1 MIFMADDIK
10 LNQEQF
16 NAIMEKLNSIDST
29 FDILYRKYI
38 EFEMKK
44 QNLEAYKI
52 GYQLNK
58 DFVINDFLKAND
70 PMINGN
76 LPLEFAKMLVEE
88 YPSSNNDTTNSNSG
102 IKNEKL
108 DELIK
113 QIANSSKDD
122 RNSFNML
129 VNTLKDSNTKQELKE
144 LKSLTISTN
153 ELLVKQVNAQNQFNS
168 GCFVFVILVISA
180 FSIKFFKNLFVGLF

>member
-1 MIFMADDIK
+1 MADDIK